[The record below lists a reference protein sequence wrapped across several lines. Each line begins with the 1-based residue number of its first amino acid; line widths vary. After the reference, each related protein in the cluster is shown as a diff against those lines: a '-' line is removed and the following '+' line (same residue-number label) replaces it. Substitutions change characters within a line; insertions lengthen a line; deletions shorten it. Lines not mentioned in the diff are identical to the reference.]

1 MKTTCHL
8 IVVHQQAS
16 QHLDVIGSE
25 SGAARRDGSRHSG
38 EVAGHDV
45 GVALDDDRLLVL
57 RDLPTGQVDAVE
69 HVGLL
74 IDRRFRS
81 VQVLGAVVVI
91 GEFARPET
99 NDVSAEIAD
108 RPNEPSAKSVV
119 HTPVALTDQSPGQQ
133 FFIGKSLTA
142 QEAGQSVPGRRSE
155 SDSEVLGA
163 AGVEPAGFQE
173 VAPGCGG
180 G

>member
-1 MKTTCHL
+1 M
-8 IVVHQQAS
+8 IS
-16 QHLDVIGSE
+16 PE
-25 SGAARRDGSRHSG
+25 SSATRRDGSRHSG
-38 EVAGHDV
+38 EVTRHDV

-57 RDLPTGQVDAVE
+57 GDLPTGQVDAVE

-74 IDRRFRS
+74 IDRRFRG

-99 NDVSAEIAD
+99 NDVSAEIAY
-108 RPNEPSAKSVV
+108 RPHEPSAKPVV
-119 HTPVALTDQSPGQQ
+119 HTTVALTDQSPGQQ
-133 FFIGKSLTA
+133 FLIGESLTA
-142 QEAGQSVPGRRSE
+142 QEAGERVPGLRSE
-155 SDSEVLGA
+155 ADTEVLGA
-163 AGVEPAGFQE
+163 AGIEPARFQE